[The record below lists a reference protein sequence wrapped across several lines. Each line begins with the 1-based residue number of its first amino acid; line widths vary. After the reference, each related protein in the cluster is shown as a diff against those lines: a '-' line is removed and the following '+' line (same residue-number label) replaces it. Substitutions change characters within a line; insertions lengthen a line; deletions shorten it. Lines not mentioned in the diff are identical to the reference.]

1 MGNRYVVTPFPFGE
15 RERDAPFWM
24 ICVHICF
31 SFSRGIIPPNA
42 KLHKFCHKNEAFT
55 LFFYFAISILQKN
68 TNIAPANVLFNG
80 CILLFSSSS
89 LILRAGTYSFTL
101 HQVYPLS
108 PLPENDDTCK
118 QNRMTPF
125 RAPAFSHIR
134 RQPPEYRFSPCRSS
148 LFVELKKRGT
158 RLFSSLYCFSSY

>member
-1 MGNRYVVTPFPFGE
+1 MRNYINSAIKTRLLP
-15 RERDAPFWM
+15 
-24 ICVHICF
+24 CF
-31 SFSRGIIPPNA
+31 FISQS
-42 KLHKFCHKNEAFT
+42 AF
-55 LFFYFAISILQKN
+55 YKKN

-80 CILLFSSSS
+80 CILFFSLSS
-89 LILRAGTYSFTL
+89 LILRAGIYSFTL
-101 HQVYPLS
+101 HHASPLS

>member
-1 MGNRYVVTPFPFGE
+1 MRNYINSAIKTRLLP
-15 RERDAPFWM
+15 
-24 ICVHICF
+24 C
-31 SFSRGIIPPNA
+31 
-42 KLHKFCHKNEAFT
+42 
-55 LFFYFAISILQKN
+55 FFYFAISILQKN

-80 CILLFSSSS
+80 CILFFSLSS
-89 LILRAGTYSFTL
+89 LILRAGIYSFTL
-101 HQVYPLS
+101 HHAYPLS

-158 RLFSSLYCFSSY
+158 RLFSSLYCFSSYWRLILLTLHHASPLSPLHTSGYGL